1 MTTNSILLTQL
12 SPEQFRELLKTSL
25 QEVLSNRPVPADYPK
40 EEALWTADEIEQIL
54 GVPKVTLY
62 LLRKNRKIASHRIG
76 RKVYYKL
83 VEVEK
88 AMRKYNIGRA

>member
-25 QEVLSNRPVPADYPK
+25 EEILSKKPAPADYPK
-40 EEALWTADEIEQIL
+40 EEALWTAGEIEQIL
-54 GVPKVTLY
+54 GIPKVTLY
-62 LLRKNRKIASHRIG
+62 LLRRNRKIASHRIG

-83 VEVEK
+83 AEVEK